1 MSKKSFK
8 KAVRLNR
15 VMAIPGR
22 QVKNSKG
29 EVVKQL
35 YNIVKC
41 SVGRIKQTKASGIVL
56 PPLIESVRRAVNQE
70 WGNLLF
76 LTIKA

>member
-15 VMAIPGR
+15 VMAIPSR
-22 QVKNSKG
+22 QIKNSKG

-35 YNIVKC
+35 YNIVKL
-41 SVGRIKQTKASGIVL
+41 G
-56 PPLIESVRRAVNQE
+56 
-70 WGNLLF
+70 
-76 LTIKA
+76 

>member
-22 QVKNSKG
+22 QIKNSKG

-35 YNIVKC
+35 YNIVKL
-41 SVGRIKQTKASGIVL
+41 G
-56 PPLIESVRRAVNQE
+56 
-70 WGNLLF
+70 
-76 LTIKA
+76 